1 MANTFKNRTLRAVG
15 TGVTDVGAV
24 VAAST
29 QTTLIGMTVSNI
41 TSGVIAV
48 DVVLNDGSNNTHIVK
63 TAPIP
68 TGGSLVVLGGDQ
80 KVVLMTGDK
89 ITVKSDTASS
99 ADVIMSFLE
108 ITKYGIFR
116 KKRSFGSFNKLRHTR
131 RKYIRS

>member
-15 TGVTDVGAV
+15 TSPVDVGAV

-29 QTTLIGMTVSNI
+29 QTTLIGMTVANV
-41 TSGVIAV
+41 TSGVISV
-48 DVVLNDGSNNTHIVK
+48 TVTLGDGSNTTNIVK

-89 ITVKSDTASS
+89 ITVTSNTASS

-108 ITKYGIFR
+108 IT
-116 KKRSFGSFNKLRHTR
+116 
-131 RKYIRS
+131 

>member
-15 TGVTDVGAV
+15 TGATDVGAV
-24 VAAST
+24 VSAST
-29 QTTLIGMTVSNI
+29 QTTLIGMTVANI
-41 TSGVIAV
+41 TAGVISV
-48 DVVLNDGSNNTHIVK
+48 TVTLGDGTNTTNIVK

-89 ITVKSDTASS
+89 ITVTSNTASS

-108 ITKYGIFR
+108 IT
-116 KKRSFGSFNKLRHTR
+116 
-131 RKYIRS
+131 

>member
-15 TGVTDVGAV
+15 TSPVDVGAV
-24 VAAST
+24 VASST
-29 QTTLIGMTVSNI
+29 QTTLIGMTVANV
-41 TSGVIAV
+41 TSAVISV
-48 DVVLNDGSNNTHIVK
+48 TVTLGDGSNTTNIVK

-89 ITVKSDTASS
+89 VTVTSNTASS

-108 ITKYGIFR
+108 IT
-116 KKRSFGSFNKLRHTR
+116 
-131 RKYIRS
+131 

>member
-99 ADVIMSFLE
+99 CDVIMSFLE
-108 ITKYGIFR
+108 IT
-116 KKRSFGSFNKLRHTR
+116 
-131 RKYIRS
+131 

>member
-15 TGVTDVGAV
+15 TSPVDVGAV

-29 QTTLIGMTVSNI
+29 QTTLIGMTVANI

-48 DVVLNDGSNNTHIVK
+48 TVTLNDGTNTTNIVK

-89 ITVKSDTASS
+89 IIVTSNTASS
-99 ADVIMSFLE
+99 CDVIMSFLE
-108 ITKYGIFR
+108 IT
-116 KKRSFGSFNKLRHTR
+116 
-131 RKYIRS
+131 

>member
-15 TGVTDVGAV
+15 TTPTDVGAV
-24 VAAST
+24 VSAST
-29 QTTLIGMTVSNI
+29 QTTLIGMTVANI
-41 TSGVIAV
+41 TTGVISV
-48 DVVLNDGSNNTHIVK
+48 TVTLGDGTNTTNIVK

-89 ITVKSDTASS
+89 ITVTSDTASS

-108 ITKYGIFR
+108 IT
-116 KKRSFGSFNKLRHTR
+116 
-131 RKYIRS
+131 